1 MNVYANLYAV
11 KCEPTGSWKRG
22 SIAELQSGKASV
34 FFYDYGHTKTV
45 SLKDLA
51 PLDGKFSTLPA
62 QAVCCSVDFQGYHW
76 QKQDVEYFVH
86 LVSKSIFSIKIM
98 EKRKD
103 RIVIDFLSDLELRP
117 NMLNFMK
124 ATRAEFQKLSI
135 GSHNQMVNSQQ
146 IREDTE
152 EYSYPHN
159 DSLLFHDDVVVV
171 MAIESTADFYVMRMN
186 GGDQKKF
193 QELMEDLRNHCTSAD
208 TCESISLNLPVACKL
223 NDIWAR
229 ASVVSI
235 KEDQV
240 EVFFVDFG
248 KKTFVKRDKIK
259 TISQKLIEYLP
270 VQCFR
275 CSLKLPSQSSSEFCD
290 QWFKNNC
297 MELIFLITFANKD
310 GKKHVVDIKMKQDKE
325 TICQKLLHLSASKT
339 NQQLENPLASDVS
352 LSSDVEVQELQE
364 GCQVLV
370 VHVVSPS
377 DFYVQR
383 QSKETE
389 KILNDITLCLNK
401 STLSPCRKIEEGKL
415 VAVRYEDLWY
425 RAVINEI
432 SKDGQARVLFVDF
445 GNEDVVDRESVCTT
459 KDRVFVES
467 PYLAQQCRLNG
478 ASGRSTAQILNAFKE
493 CCLEKIFF
501 AKNLQR
507 EAPGLYRLDLVD
519 PETLEPAFDANTILQ
534 KQVTFKAN
542 TAEHNKTNINMTREH
557 TGVHK
562 PSPHLTQVNSNL
574 PTAGVSVS
582 IKYSKNPFDFYLSEE
597 SDNLRMLTSR
607 LNDLSP
613 VKVRSYSKGDVVAAV
628 FEELWCR
635 AKILSVLP
643 RDVIRFA
650 HCFSLSAQNLIWR
663 VSISG
668 CNL

>member
-22 SIAELQSGKASV
+22 SIVELQSGKASV

-76 QKQDVEYFVH
+76 QKQDVEYFRH
-86 LVSKSIFSIKIM
+86 LVSKSIFSIKII

-103 RIVIDFLSDLELRP
+103 RIVIDFLSDLELRQ

-124 ATRAEFQKLSI
+124 ATRAEFQKLSTSI
-135 GSHNQMVNSQQ
+135 SEDRSVKSQC
-146 IREDTE
+146 IREDTDDC
-152 EYSYPHN
+152 SFPHN

-208 TCESISLNLPVACKL
+208 ICESISLNMPVACKL

-229 ASVVSI
+229 ASIVSA

-248 KKTFVKRDKIK
+248 KKMFVKKDKIK
-259 TISQKLIEYLP
+259 SISQKLIEYLP
-270 VQCFR
+270 MQCFR
-275 CSLKLPSQSSSEFCD
+275 CSLKLPSQCSSELCD
-290 QWFKNNC
+290 KWFKNNC
-297 MELIFLITFANKD
+297 MELIFLVSFANKD
-310 GKKHVVDIKMKQDKE
+310 GNKHVVDLKMKQDKE
-325 TICQKLLHLSASKT
+325 TICQKVLHLSASAT
-339 NQQLENPLASDVS
+339 NQQLEKPLASDIS
-352 LSSDVEVQELQE
+352 LSSEVEVQELQE

-370 VHVVSPS
+370 VHVVAPS

-383 QSKETE
+383 HCKETE
-389 KILNDITLCLNK
+389 KILEEITLCLNK
-401 STLSPCRKIEEGKL
+401 STLSPCRKIEEGML
-415 VAVRYEDLWY
+415 VAVQFEDLWY

-432 SKDGQARVLFVDF
+432 LKDSSVRVLFVDY
-445 GNEDVVDRESVCTT
+445 GNEDVVNMDSVCTT

-478 ASGRSTAQILNAFKE
+478 ASGRTTAQILNAFKE
-493 CCLEKIFF
+493 CCLDKMFLVR
-501 AKNLQR
+501 NLQR
-507 EAPGLYRLDLVD
+507 EAPGLYRLDLLD
-519 PETLEPAFDANTILQ
+519 PETLEPAFDINKILQ

-542 TAEHNKTNINMTREH
+542 TAEHNKTNINMTRER
-557 TGVHK
+557 TGVQK
-562 PSPHLTQVNSNL
+562 TSPNLTQVNSNL
-574 PTAGVSVS
+574 PAAGVSVS

-597 SDNLRMLTSR
+597 SDNLRILTSR

-613 VKVRSYSKGDVVAAV
+613 VKVRSCSKGDIVAAV

-643 RDVIRFA
+643 RDVIRFVQ
-650 HCFSLSAQNLIWR
+650 CFSPLALFSA
-663 VSISG
+663 
-668 CNL
+668 